1 MIRGVHTMFYSSQAE
16 AFRAFLR
23 DKLGFPATDVG
34 DGWLIFDLPEAD
46 MGCHPADAR
55 DGEPSG
61 THAIS
66 FYCDDIETT
75 VAELTARGV
84 EFTRPIENHG
94 YGLVTFFKVPGDFEV
109 QLYQPLY
116 AKRQGGQVGSSHQ

>member
-1 MIRGVHTMFYSSQAE
+1 MIRGMHTMFYSSQAE
-16 AFRAFLR
+16 ALRAFLR
-23 DKLGFPATDVG
+23 DKLEFPATDVG
-34 DGWLIFDLPEAD
+34 DGWLIFDLTEAD

-55 DGEPSG
+55 DGAPSG

-66 FYCDDIETT
+66 FYCDDIEKT

-84 EFTRPIENHG
+84 EFTKPVENHG

-116 AKRQGGQVGSSHQ
+116 QKRNTKEQALSR